1 MTLTEIRNAVI
12 SRMAAQTAIAS
23 DAVDYPNGPVFDP
36 SNRDI
41 WARLT
46 NIAGQAGAT
55 EIGDGPVIHRTGL
68 LIIQLFV
75 PVGSG
80 TLLISRTAD
89 QLRPAPLPQRL
100 KSPLPRLNLPG
111 PFCSHRGSGFFG
123 SLYADYFFSN

>member
-55 EIGDGPVIHRTGL
+55 
-68 LIIQLFV
+68 
-75 PVGSG
+75 GSG
-80 TLLISRTAD
+80 TGR
-89 QLRPAPLPQRL
+89 
-100 KSPLPRLNLPG
+100 
-111 PFCSHRGSGFFG
+111 
-123 SLYADYFFSN
+123 

>member
-55 EIGDGPVIHRTGL
+55 EIGDGPVVHRTGL

-89 QLRPAPLPQRL
+89 KIRELFEFQDDGRL
-100 KSPLPRLNLPG
+100 SYFAVSCYDAGEADGWYQINLNIPYRAL
-111 PFCSHRGSGFFG
+111 
-123 SLYADYFFSN
+123 

>member
-55 EIGDGPVIHRTGL
+55 EIGNGPVVHR
-68 LIIQLFV
+68 QVYSSFSCLFRSV
-75 PVGSG
+75 PGRCLS
-80 TLLISRTAD
+80 
-89 QLRPAPLPQRL
+89 
-100 KSPLPRLNLPG
+100 PG
-111 PFCSHRGSGFFG
+111 PPIS
-123 SLYADYFFSN
+123 

>member
-1 MTLTEIRNAVI
+1 MTFTEIRNAVI

-23 DAVDYPNGPVFDP
+23 DAVNYPNGPVFDP

-55 EIGDGPVIHRTGL
+55 EIGDGPVVHRTGL

-89 QLRPAPLPQRL
+89 KIRELFEFQDDGRL
-100 KSPLPRLNLPG
+100 SYFAVSCYDAGEADGWYQINLNIPYRAL
-111 PFCSHRGSGFFG
+111 
-123 SLYADYFFSN
+123 

>member
-46 NIAGQAGAT
+46 NIAGRLAQQ
-55 EIGDGPVIHRTGL
+55 R
-68 LIIQLFV
+68 
-75 PVGSG
+75 SG
-80 TLLISRTAD
+80 TGR
-89 QLRPAPLPQRL
+89 
-100 KSPLPRLNLPG
+100 
-111 PFCSHRGSGFFG
+111 
-123 SLYADYFFSN
+123 

>member
-23 DAVDYPNGPVFDP
+23 DAVVYPNGPVFDP

-46 NIAGQAGAT
+46 NIAGQAG
-55 EIGDGPVIHRTGL
+55 L

-89 QLRPAPLPQRL
+89 QLTELFEFKDDGKLSYFAVSAVPAGETDGWLQ
-100 KSPLPRLNLPG
+100 LNLQIPY
-111 PFCSHRGSGFFG
+111 RA
-123 SLYADYFFSN
+123 L

>member
-55 EIGDGPVIHRTGL
+55 EIGDGPVVHRTGL

-89 QLRPAPLPQRL
+89 QL
-100 KSPLPRLNLPG
+100 
-111 PFCSHRGSGFFG
+111 CSQCNGE
-123 SLYADYFFSN
+123 

>member
-1 MTLTEIRNAVI
+1 MTFTEIRNAVI
-12 SRMAAQTAIAS
+12 SRMAAQTALAS

-55 EIGDGPVIHRTGL
+55 EIGDGPVVHRTGL

-89 QLRPAPLPQRL
+89 KIRELFEFQDDGRL
-100 KSPLPRLNLPG
+100 SYFAVSCYDAGEADGWYQINLNIPYRAL
-111 PFCSHRGSGFFG
+111 
-123 SLYADYFFSN
+123 

>member
-55 EIGDGPVIHRTGL
+55 EM
-68 LIIQLFV
+68 
-75 PVGSG
+75 
-80 TLLISRTAD
+80 
-89 QLRPAPLPQRL
+89 
-100 KSPLPRLNLPG
+100 
-111 PFCSHRGSGFFG
+111 
-123 SLYADYFFSN
+123 

>member
-55 EIGDGPVIHRTGL
+55 EIGMGQSSTGRAYSSFSY
-68 LIIQLFV
+68 LFRLA
-75 PVGSG
+75 PGRCLSPG
-80 TLLISRTAD
+80 RLIS
-89 QLRPAPLPQRL
+89 
-100 KSPLPRLNLPG
+100 
-111 PFCSHRGSGFFG
+111 
-123 SLYADYFFSN
+123 

>member
-1 MTLTEIRNAVI
+1 MTFTEIRNAVI

-55 EIGDGPVIHRTGL
+55 EIGDGPVVHRTGL

-89 QLRPAPLPQRL
+89 
-100 KSPLPRLNLPG
+100 KSKRAARTVLTG
-111 PFCSHRGSGFFG
+111 MCYSVGSATRQG
-123 SLYADYFFSN
+123 SSS

>member
-1 MTLTEIRNAVI
+1 MTLTEIRNTVI

-36 SNRDI
+36 SGRSI

-46 NIAGQAGAT
+46 NISGQAGAT
-55 EIGDGPVIHRTGL
+55 EIGVGPVVHRTGV

-80 TLLISRTAD
+80 TLLTTQTAD
-89 QLRPAPLPQRL
+89 KLTELFEFQDDGRLSYFAVSAVPAGETDGWSQ
-100 KSPLPRLNLPG
+100 LNLQIPY
-111 PFCSHRGSGFFG
+111 RA
-123 SLYADYFFSN
+123 L

>member
-1 MTLTEIRNAVI
+1 
-12 SRMAAQTAIAS
+12 
-23 DAVDYPNGPVFDP
+23 PVFDP

-55 EIGDGPVIHRTGL
+55 EIGDGPVVHRTGL

-89 QLRPAPLPQRL
+89 KIRELFEFQDDGRL
-100 KSPLPRLNLPG
+100 SYFAVSCYDAGEADGWYQINLNIPYRAL
-111 PFCSHRGSGFFG
+111 
-123 SLYADYFFSN
+123 

>member
-55 EIGDGPVIHRTGL
+55 EIGDGPVVHRRAYSSFSF
-68 LIIQLFV
+68 LFRSV
-75 PVGSG
+75 PGRCLSPERP
-80 TLLISRTAD
+80 IS
-89 QLRPAPLPQRL
+89 
-100 KSPLPRLNLPG
+100 
-111 PFCSHRGSGFFG
+111 
-123 SLYADYFFSN
+123 